1 MGNLSKGRKMQE
13 KLKELSAKLLPYF
26 LVFLVGNVVGT
37 ASAIY
42 SLEKDCS
49 LMGKTRMSDKV
60 FSCEKK

>member
-1 MGNLSKGRKMQE
+1 MQE

-26 LVFLVGNVVGT
+26 LVFLIGNIVGT

-49 LMGKTRMSDKV
+49 LMGKTRISDKV

>member
-1 MGNLSKGRKMQE
+1 MQE
-13 KLKELSAKLLPYF
+13 KLKQLSSKVLPF
-26 LVFLVGNVVGT
+26 LLVFFAGNIVGT

-42 SLEKDCS
+42 SMQKDCS